1 MFQMNPGALESEV
14 QRRRE
19 LAFATMRAAHGSTQS
34 GDRRIAGVARIRH
47 VVVALATI
55 AAAQLT

>member
-19 LAFATMRAAHGSTQS
+19 LAFATMRAAHGTQS
-34 GDRRIAGVARIRH
+34 GDRRISGVVRIRH

-55 AAAQLT
+55 AAAQLA